1 MRTTATS
8 TAEQSGARGRNA
20 AFLDGARA
28 LFAIAATCSLTA
40 CANYSQVIS
49 EDADGSYRLTA
60 TGISYTMSMP
70 ALTAA
75 SHEKA
80 LSWCAAQ
87 DGDVQLRQQTRGWKP
102 IQVELNFRCVPKQ
115 IGQLEQSA
123 SLPASLPTSL
133 PIIK

>member
-1 MRTTATS
+1 MRAPTIS
-8 TAEQSGARGRNA
+8 VA
-20 AFLDGARA
+20 AKTGVRA
-28 LFAIAATCSLTA
+28 LLIAAAACSLNA
-40 CANYSQVIS
+40 CTNYSQVIS
-49 EDADGSYRLTA
+49 EGDDGSYNLTA

-87 DGDVQLRQQTRGWKP
+87 DGDMQLRQQTRGWKP

-123 SLPASLPTSL
+123 SLPASVPTSL